1 MAESPAMTPAAAPA
15 AGVGRESAG
24 IPAAGEAGAAGAGG
38 PGESA
43 PGAGSA
49 PAPRGEKE
57 IYELAHELF
66 PPLMSMLRR
75 EVLTERER
83 AGFVTDLR

>member
-1 MAESPAMTPAAAPA
+1 MVPAAAPA
-15 AGVGRESAG
+15 AVVGRESAG
-24 IPAAGEAGAAGAGG
+24 IPAPGEAGPAGAGG
-38 PGESA
+38 PGAGA
-43 PGAGSA
+43 PAAGSV
-49 PAPRGEKE
+49 PAPHGEKE